1 VLVDTRNNG
10 LSAYE
15 LRIPPNLPA
24 AGPSARRREQAAGRV
39 LLTGATGYVGGRLL
53 RKLEESG
60 RPVRCMVRR
69 PETMSGR
76 AGEQTEVVY
85 GDVLEPDSL
94 QEAFAGVAAAYYLV
108 HSMAASGPFAGA
120 DRRGAENFA
129 AAARKSGVSR
139 IVYLGGLGAEH
150 DLSTHLESR
159 HEVGRILRE
168 SGVPTIEFRASIII
182 GSGSV
187 SFEIVRS
194 VVDRSPVLLIPR
206 WVVSRTQPIAIEDV
220 LAYLLAAL
228 DLELEESR
236 LFEIGGPDHVAYA
249 DLMREYARQAGLR
262 RAVIR
267 VPLATP
273 RISGLWLSLV
283 TPVYASIG
291 RELIESLRNDTLVR
305 DESAR
310 EVFPIRPRGVS
321 QAIERALANEDREF
335 AETRWSDALSAH
347 QGRNWGGVT
356 LGQRAVASR
365 KIEVAASPQQT
376 FAPIQRI
383 GGKTGWYYANGFWRL
398 RGLMDTI
405 VGGVGLRRGRRDPV
419 RLAVG
424 DTLDFWRVEAFE
436 QDRLLRLSAEMKTP
450 GRIWLQFEV
459 DGDQGGATLCQ
470 TAIFDPHGLAGLAYW
485 YALYPVH
492 YLIFDGMLRRIR
504 QAAIGSGEAQS
515 PARHRRMRVSPG
527 RATDCP
533 ATEGSRPGS
542 Q

>member
-1 VLVDTRNNG
+1 MG
-10 LSAYE
+10 ASA
-15 LRIPPNLPA
+15 A
-24 AGPSARRREQAAGRV
+24 DGQQAAGRV
-39 LLTGATGYVGGRLL
+39 LLTGVTGYVGGRLL

-69 PETMSGR
+69 PEALSGR
-76 AGEQTEVVY
+76 ATKQTEIVY
-85 GDVLEPDSL
+85 GDVLEPACL
-94 QEAFAGVAAAYYLV
+94 QEAFAGVTAAYYLV
-108 HSMAASGPFAGA
+108 HSMAGSGPFAGA

-129 AAARKSGVSR
+129 AAARKSGVQR
-139 IVYLGGLGAEH
+139 IVYLGGLGAE
-150 DLSTHLESR
+150 DDVSTHLESR

-194 VVDRSPVLLIPR
+194 LVDRSPVLLIPR
-206 WVVSRTQPIAIEDV
+206 WVVSRTQPIAVEDV
-220 LAYLLAAL
+220 LAYLLASL

-236 LFEIGGPDHVAYA
+236 LFEIGGPDRVAYA

-262 RAVIR
+262 RALIR

-273 RISGLWLSLV
+273 RISGLWLTVV

-291 RELIESLRNDTLVR
+291 RELIESLRNDTLVG
-305 DESAR
+305 DGSAR
-310 EVFPIRPRGVS
+310 ELFPIRPRGFRE
-321 QAIERALANEDREF
+321 AIERALANEDREF
-335 AETRWSDALSAH
+335 AETRWSDALSAYR
-347 QGRNWGGVT
+347 GRNWGGVT
-356 LGQRAVASR
+356 FGRRAVASR
-365 KIEVAASPQQT
+365 TIRIAASPEQT

-383 GGKTGWYYANGFWRL
+383 GGKTGWYYGNRFWRL
-398 RGLMDTI
+398 RGLLDTL

-459 DGDQGGATLCQ
+459 DGDQAATTLRQ

-492 YLIFDGMLRRIR
+492 YLIFEGMLRGIER
-504 QAAIGSGEAQS
+504 AAIASGRGSVPRPAPRSS
-515 PARHRRMRVSPG
+515 PSEGVGVS
-527 RATDCP
+527 RATVL
-533 ATEGSRPGS
+533 
-542 Q
+542 

>member
-1 VLVDTRNNG
+1 
-10 LSAYE
+10 
-15 LRIPPNLPA
+15 
-24 AGPSARRREQAAGRV
+24 
-39 LLTGATGYVGGRLL
+39 
-53 RKLEESG
+53 
-60 RPVRCMVRR
+60 
-69 PETMSGR
+69 MSGR
-76 AGEQTEVVY
+76 AAEQTEVVY
-85 GDVLEPDSL
+85 GDVLDPDSL
-94 QEAFAGVAAAYYLV
+94 DEALAGVTTAYYLV
-108 HSMAASGPFAGA
+108 HSMAAPGPFAGA

-129 AAARKSGVSR
+129 AAGLKSGVSR

-150 DLSTHLESR
+150 NLSKHLESR
-159 HEVGRILRE
+159 HEVGRILRA
-168 SGVPTIEFRASIII
+168 SGVPTIEFRASVII

-194 VVDRSPVLLIPR
+194 LVDRSPVLLIPR
-206 WVVSRTQPIAIEDV
+206 WVASRAQPIAIEDV

-228 DLELEESR
+228 NLELEESR
-236 LFEIGGPDHVAYA
+236 LFEIGGPDNVAYA
-249 DLMREYARQAGLR
+249 ELMREYARQAGLR
-262 RAVIR
+262 RSVIR
-267 VPLATP
+267 VPFATP
-273 RISGLWLSLV
+273 RISGVWLSLV

-305 DESAR
+305 DRSAR
-310 EVFPIRPRGVS
+310 EAFPIRPRGVS

-347 QGRNWGGVT
+347 RGRNWGGVT

-365 KIEVAASPQQT
+365 KIEVAASPAQT

-398 RGLMDTI
+398 RGFMDTI

-419 RLAVG
+419 RLVVG
-424 DTLDFWRVEAFE
+424 DTVDFWRVEAFE

-459 DGDQGGATLCQ
+459 DGDQAGATLCQ

-504 QAAIGSGEAQS
+504 QAATASGGRSVPCTPALQS
-515 PARHRRMRVSPG
+515 CGMRVWAAEAFAHCLSPRWSRRTAVRPKEA
-527 RATDCP
+527 RALF
-533 ATEGSRPGS
+533 
-542 Q
+542 

>member
-1 VLVDTRNNG
+1 M
-10 LSAYE
+10 
-15 LRIPPNLPA
+15 
-24 AGPSARRREQAAGRV
+24 QQAGRI

-69 PETMSGR
+69 PEVLSGR
-76 AGEQTEVVY
+76 AAEQTEIVH
-85 GDVLEPDSL
+85 GDILDPDSL
-94 QEAFAGVAAAYYLV
+94 HDALAGVTTAYYLV
-108 HSMAASGPFAGA
+108 HSMAAPGPFAGA

-129 AAARKSGVSR
+129 GAARRSGVRR
-139 IVYLGGLGAEH
+139 IVYLGGLGAER

-168 SGVPTIEFRASIII
+168 SGVPTIEFRASIVI

-194 VVDRSPVLLIPR
+194 LVDRSPVLLMPR

-228 DLELEESR
+228 DLELQESR
-236 LFEIGGPDHVAYA
+236 VFEIGGPDRVAYA
-249 DLMREYARQAGLR
+249 DLMREYARQVGLR
-262 RAVIR
+262 RTVIR

-273 RISGLWLSLV
+273 RISGLWLSVV

-291 RELIESLRNDTLVR
+291 RELIESLRNDTVVR
-305 DESAR
+305 DGSAR
-310 EVFPIRPRGVS
+310 EVFPIRPRS
-321 QAIERALANEDREF
+321 FRQAIERALANEDREF
-335 AETRWSDALSAH
+335 AETRWSDALSAY

-356 LGQRAVASR
+356 FGQRAVASR
-365 KIEVAASPQQT
+365 RIRVAASPEQT

-398 RGLMDTI
+398 RGLIDNI

-419 RLAVG
+419 QLAVG
-424 DTLDFWRVEAFE
+424 DTVDFWRVEAFE
-436 QDRLLRLSAEMKTP
+436 QDRVLRLSAEMKTP

-459 DGDQGGATLCQ
+459 NRDQSGTTLRQ
-470 TAIFDPHGLAGLAYW
+470 TAIFDPHGLAGLLYW

-492 YLIFDGMLRRIR
+492 YLIFEGMLRRIG
-504 QAAIGSGEAQS
+504 QAAIASG
-515 PARHRRMRVSPG
+515 RRSIPG
-527 RATDCP
+527 A
-533 ATEGSRPGS
+533 A
-542 Q
+542 

>member
-1 VLVDTRNNG
+1 MHMRVCHDPVSTPMQK
-10 LSAYE
+10 A
-15 LRIPPNLPA
+15 P
-24 AGPSARRREQAAGRV
+24 GRV

-69 PETMSGR
+69 REALSGR
-76 AGEQTEVVY
+76 TAEQTEIVH
-85 GDVLEPDSL
+85 GDILEPESL
-94 QEAFAGVAAAYYLV
+94 HEAFAGVTAAYYLV
-108 HSMAASGPFAGA
+108 HSMAASGRFADA

-129 AAARKSGVSR
+129 AAARRSGVSR
-139 IVYLGGLGAEH
+139 VVYLGGLGAEH
-150 DLSTHLESR
+150 DVSTHLESR

-168 SGVPTIEFRASIII
+168 SGVTTIEFRASIII

-194 VVDRSPVLLIPR
+194 LVDRSPALLIPR

-228 DLELEESR
+228 DIELEESR
-236 LFEIGGPDHVAYA
+236 LFEIGGPDRVAYA
-249 DLMREYARQAGLR
+249 DLMREYARQVGLR

-273 RISGLWLSLV
+273 RISGLWLSVV

-291 RELIESLRNDTLVR
+291 RELIESLRNDTLVG
-305 DESAR
+305 DGSAR
-310 EVFPIRPRGVS
+310 EVFPIRPRGFR

-335 AETRWSDALSAH
+335 AETRWSDALSAYS
-347 QGRNWGGVT
+347 GRNWGGVT

-365 KIEVAASPQQT
+365 KVRVAASPQQT

-383 GGKTGWYYANGFWRL
+383 GGETGWYYGNGFWRL
-398 RGLMDTI
+398 RGLLDQI

-436 QDRLLRLSAEMKTP
+436 QDRFLRLSAEMKTP

-459 DGDQGGATLCQ
+459 NGDDAGTTLRQ

-492 YLIFDGMLRRIR
+492 YLIFEGMLRRIG
-504 QAAIGSGEAQS
+504 QAAIASGRS
-515 PARHRRMRVSPG
+515 SDPG
-527 RATDCP
+527 A
-533 ATEGSRPGS
+533 A
-542 Q
+542 

>member
-1 VLVDTRNNG
+1 M
-10 LSAYE
+10 
-15 LRIPPNLPA
+15 RIGDDPV
-24 AGPSARRREQAAGRV
+24 STQMQQAAGRI

-60 RPVRCMVRR
+60 RPLRCMVRR
-69 PETMSGR
+69 PEALSGR
-76 AGEQTEVVY
+76 TAGQTEIVR
-85 GDVLEPDSL
+85 GDVLEPDTL
-94 QEAFAGVAAAYYLV
+94 REPLAGVTAAYYLV
-108 HSMAASGPFAGA
+108 HSMAASGPFADA
-120 DRRGAENFA
+120 DRRGAQEFA
-129 AAARKSGVSR
+129 AAARKSGVGR
-139 IVYLGGLGAEH
+139 IIYLGGLGAE
-150 DLSTHLESR
+150 DDVSTHLESR

-168 SGVPTIEFRASIII
+168 SGVPTIEFRASVVI
-182 GSGSV
+182 GSGSA

-194 VVDRSPVLLIPR
+194 LVDRSPVLLMPR

-220 LAYLLAAL
+220 LAYLLAGL

-236 LFEIGGPDHVAYA
+236 LFEIGGPDRLAYA

-273 RISGLWLSLV
+273 RVSGLWLGLV

-305 DESAR
+305 DGSAR
-310 EVFPIRPRGVS
+310 EVFPVRPRGFR
-321 QAIERALANEDREF
+321 QAIQRALANEDREF
-335 AETRWSDALSAH
+335 AETRWSDALSAY

-365 KIEVAASPQQT
+365 RIRVAASPEQT
-376 FAPIQRI
+376 FTPIQRI
-383 GGKTGWYYANGFWRL
+383 GGKTGWYYANGFWRW
-398 RGLMDTI
+398 RGLMDKV

-436 QDRLLRLSAEMKTP
+436 RDRLLRLEAEMKAP

-459 DGDQGGATLCQ
+459 DGDQAGATLCQ

-492 YLIFDGMLRRIR
+492 HLIFEGMLRRIG
-504 QAAIGSGEAQS
+504 QAAIAVGEAQL
-515 PARHRRMRVSPG
+515 PG
-527 RATDCP
+527 T
-533 ATEGSRPGS
+533 RPGPHS
-542 Q
+542 SRWDE

>member
-1 VLVDTRNNG
+1 VRIREDPVSTRTQQ
-10 LSAYE
+10 S
-15 LRIPPNLPA
+15 
-24 AGPSARRREQAAGRV
+24 AGRV

-60 RPVRCMVRR
+60 RPVRCMARR
-69 PETMSGR
+69 PETLSGR
-76 AGEQTEVVY
+76 AAAQTEVVH
-85 GDVLEPDSL
+85 GDVFEPDSL
-94 QEAFAGVAAAYYLV
+94 HEALAGITTAYYLV

-129 AAARKSGVSR
+129 AAARTSGVSR

-150 DLSTHLESR
+150 DVSTHLESR
-159 HEVGRILRE
+159 HEVGRIFRE

-194 VVDRSPVLLIPR
+194 LVDRLPVLLIPR
-206 WVVSRTQPIAIEDV
+206 WVASRTQPIAIEDV

-228 DLELEESR
+228 DLELEGSR
-236 LFEIGGPDHVAYA
+236 LFEIGGPDRVAYL
-249 DLMREYARQAGLR
+249 DLMREYARQVGLR
-262 RAVIR
+262 RTAIR

-273 RISGLWLSLV
+273 RISGLWLSVV

-291 RELIESLRNDTLVR
+291 RELIESLRGDTLVG
-305 DESAR
+305 DGSAR
-310 EVFPIRPRGVS
+310 EVFPIRPRGF
-321 QAIERALANEDREF
+321 QKAIERALANEDHDF

-347 QGRNWGGVT
+347 RGRNWGGVT
-356 LGQRAVASR
+356 LGKRRVAAR
-365 KIEVAASPQQT
+365 KIRIAASPQQA

-383 GGKTGWYYANGFWRL
+383 GGTTGWYYGNDFWRL
-398 RGLMDTI
+398 RGLVDN
-405 VGGVGLRRGRRDPV
+405 VAGGVGLRRGRRDPV

-436 QDRLLRLSAEMKTP
+436 QDRLLRLGAEMKTP

-459 DGDQGGATLCQ
+459 EGDQDGATLWQ
-470 TAIFDPHGLAGLAYW
+470 TAIFDPHGVAGLAYW

-492 YLIFDGMLRRIR
+492 YLIFEGMLRRIG
-504 QAAIGSGEAQS
+504 QAATASAGGPEPGAPAQTS
-515 PARHRRMRVSPG
+515 RVS
-527 RATDCP
+527 
-533 ATEGSRPGS
+533 TEV
-542 Q
+542 

>member
-1 VLVDTRNNG
+1 VTIRARAHLAG
-10 LSAYE
+10 GASAG
-15 LRIPPNLPA
+15 IPCNRL
-24 AGPSARRREQAAGRV
+24 AGRV

-60 RPVRCMVRR
+60 RPVRCMARR
-69 PETMSGR
+69 PEALSGR
-76 AGEQTEVVY
+76 AAEQTEIVR
-85 GDVLEPDSL
+85 GDILEPDSL
-94 QEAFAGVAAAYYLV
+94 RQALAGVTAAHYLV

-129 AAARKSGVSR
+129 AAARKSGVGR
-139 IVYLGGLGAEH
+139 IVYLGGLGADH
-150 DLSTHLESR
+150 DVSPHLESR

-168 SGVPTIEFRASIII
+168 SGVPTIELRASIII
-182 GSGSV
+182 GSGSA
-187 SFEIVRS
+187 SFEILRS
-194 VVDRSPVLLIPR
+194 LVDRSPVLLIPR

-236 LFEIGGPDHVAYA
+236 LFEIGGPDGVAYA
-249 DLMREYARQAGLR
+249 DLMAEYAHQAGLR
-262 RAVIR
+262 RTVIR

-273 RISGLWLSLV
+273 RISALWLNVV

-291 RELIESLRNDTLVR
+291 RALIESLRNDTLVH
-305 DESAR
+305 DGSAR
-310 EVFPIRPRGVS
+310 EVFPIRPRGFRR
-321 QAIERALANEDREF
+321 AIERALANEDREF
-335 AETRWSDALSAH
+335 AETRWSDALSAYR
-347 QGRNWGGVT
+347 GRNWGGVK
-356 LGQRAVASR
+356 LGRRAVASR
-365 KIEVAASPQQT
+365 KIRVAASAEQT

-383 GGKTGWYYANGFWRL
+383 GGKTGWYYGNAFWRL
-398 RGLMDTI
+398 RGLVDKL

-436 QDRLLRLSAEMKTP
+436 QDRLLRLGAEMKTP

-459 DGDQGGATLCQ
+459 DGDQAGATLCQ

-492 YLIFDGMLRRIR
+492 CLIFEGMLRRIGK
-504 QAAIGSGEAQS
+504 AALASA
-515 PARHRRMRVSPG
+515 
-527 RATDCP
+527 
-533 ATEGSRPGS
+533 EGSVPGTPVPAP
-542 Q
+542 

>member
-1 VLVDTRNNG
+1 VQIV
-10 LSAYE
+10 A
-15 LRIPPNLPA
+15 
-24 AGPSARRREQAAGRV
+24 ARR
-39 LLTGATGYVGGRLL
+39 T
-53 RKLEESG
+53 S
-60 RPVRCMVRR
+60 RPR
-69 PETMSGR
+69 T
-76 AGEQTEVVY
+76 Q
-85 GDVLEPDSL
+85 
-94 QEAFAGVAAAYYLV
+94 
-108 HSMAASGPFAGA
+108 
-120 DRRGAENFA
+120 
-129 AAARKSGVSR
+129 SGVSR

-168 SGVPTIEFRASIII
+168 SGVPTIEFRASVII

-194 VVDRSPVLLIPR
+194 LVDRSPVLVIPR
-206 WVVSRTQPIAIEDV
+206 WVVSRAQPIAIEDV

-249 DLMREYARQAGLR
+249 DLMQEYARQAGLR
-262 RAVIR
+262 RTMIR
-267 VPLATP
+267 VPFATP
-273 RISGLWLSLV
+273 RISGVWLSLV

-305 DESAR
+305 DGSAR
-310 EVFPIRPRGVS
+310 EAFPIRPRGVS
-321 QAIERALANEDREF
+321 QAIERALVNEDREF

-347 QGRNWGGVT
+347 RGRNWGGVT
-356 LGQRAVASR
+356 FGRRAVASR
-365 KIEVAASPQQT
+365 RIDVAASPSKRSRRFSGSAARRAGTTQT
-376 FAPIQRI
+376 AS
-383 GGKTGWYYANGFWRL
+383 GGL

-459 DGDQGGATLCQ
+459 DGNQAGATLCQ
-470 TAIFDPHGLAGLAYW
+470 TAIFDPHGLAGRAYW
-485 YALYPVH
+485 YALYPIH
-492 YLIFDGMLRRIR
+492 FLIFDGMLRRIR
-504 QAAIGSGEAQS
+504 QAAIGSGGFALD
-515 PARHRRMRVSPG
+515 R
-527 RATDCP
+527 
-533 ATEGSRPGS
+533 
-542 Q
+542 

>member
-1 VLVDTRNNG
+1 M
-10 LSAYE
+10 SASE
-15 LRIPPNLPA
+15 
-24 AGPSARRREQAAGRV
+24 RV

-60 RPVRCMVRR
+60 RPVRCMARR
-69 PETMSGR
+69 PETLSGR
-76 AGEQTEVVY
+76 ANAQTEVVY
-85 GDVLEPDSL
+85 GDVLEPASL
-94 QEAFAGVAAAYYLV
+94 DEALAGVTTAYYLV
-108 HSMAASGPFAGA
+108 HSMAAPGPFAGA

-129 AAARKSGVSR
+129 AAARRSGVSR
-139 IVYLGGLGAEH
+139 IVYLGGLGAER
-150 DLSTHLESR
+150 DLSVHLESR
-159 HEVGRILRE
+159 HEVGRILRK
-168 SGVPTIEFRASIII
+168 SGVPTIEFRASVII

-194 VVDRSPVLLIPR
+194 LVDRSPVLLLPR
-206 WVVSRTQPIAIEDV
+206 WVVSRAQPIAIEDV

-228 DLELEESR
+228 DLELDDSR

-249 DLMREYARQAGLR
+249 DLMREYARQVGLR
-262 RAVIR
+262 RTVIR
-267 VPLATP
+267 VPFATP

-291 RELIESLRNDTLVR
+291 RELIESLRNDTVVR
-305 DESAR
+305 DGSAR
-310 EVFPIRPRGVS
+310 EAFPIRPRGVS

-347 QGRNWGGVT
+347 HGRNWGGVT
-356 LGQRAVASR
+356 LGRRAVASR
-365 KIEVAASPQQT
+365 RIEVAASPKQT

-383 GGKTGWYYANGFWRL
+383 GGRTGWYYANGFWRV
-398 RGLMDTI
+398 RGLMDTM

-459 DGDQGGATLCQ
+459 VGDEAGATLCQ

-504 QAAIGSGEAQS
+504 QAAIAGGGSSVPSGPALLS
-515 PARHRRMRVSPG
+515 PHPR
-527 RATDCP
+527 
-533 ATEGSRPGS
+533 
-542 Q
+542 

>member
-1 VLVDTRNNG
+1 MQ
-10 LSAYE
+10 
-15 LRIPPNLPA
+15 
-24 AGPSARRREQAAGRV
+24 QAAGRV

-69 PETMSGR
+69 PEALSGR
-76 AGEQTEVVY
+76 AAAQTEIVY
-85 GDVLEPDSL
+85 GDVLELDHL
-94 QEAFAGVAAAYYLV
+94 HEAFAGVTAAYYLV
-108 HSMAASGPFAGA
+108 HSMAASGPFADA

-129 AAARKSGVSR
+129 AAARKGGVSR

-168 SGVPTIEFRASIII
+168 SGVPTIEFRSSIII

-194 VVDRSPVLLIPR
+194 LVDRSPVLLIPG
-206 WVVSRTQPIAIEDV
+206 WVVSRTQPLAIEDV
-220 LAYLLAAL
+220 LAYLLVPL
-228 DLELEESR
+228 DVELEESR
-236 LFEIGGPDHVAYA
+236 LFEIGGPDRVAYA

-273 RISGLWLSLV
+273 RISGLWLGLV

-291 RELIESLRNDTLVR
+291 RELIESLRNDTLVG
-305 DESAR
+305 DGSAR
-310 EVFPIRPRGVS
+310 ALFPIRPRGFR

-335 AETRWSDALSAH
+335 AETRWSDALSAY

-365 KIEVAASPQQT
+365 RIRVAASPEQT

-398 RGLMDTI
+398 RGLIDNV
-405 VGGVGLRRGRRDPV
+405 VGGVGLRRGRRDPIQ
-419 RLAVG
+419 LAVG

-459 DGDQGGATLCQ
+459 DGDQSGTTLRQ

-492 YLIFDGMLRRIR
+492 YFIFEGMLRRIG
-504 QAAIGSGEAQS
+504 QAAIASVRGYM
-515 PARHRRMRVSPG
+515 P
-527 RATDCP
+527 
-533 ATEGSRPGS
+533 
-542 Q
+542 

>member
-1 VLVDTRNNG
+1 MQ
-10 LSAYE
+10 
-15 LRIPPNLPA
+15 
-24 AGPSARRREQAAGRV
+24 QAAGRV
-39 LLTGATGYVGGRLL
+39 LLTGATGYVGGRML
-53 RKLEESG
+53 RKLEELG
-60 RPVRCMVRR
+60 RPVRCIVRR
-69 PETMSGR
+69 PEALSGR
-76 AGEQTEVVY
+76 TAAQTEIVR
-85 GDVLEPDSL
+85 GDVLVPDSL
-94 QEAFAGVAAAYYLV
+94 RDAFSDITVAYYLV

-129 AAARKSGVSR
+129 RAARKSGVSR
-139 IVYLGGLGAEH
+139 IVYLGGLGAED
-150 DLSTHLESR
+150 DLSAQLGSR

-182 GSGSV
+182 GSGSA

-194 VVDRSPVLLIPR
+194 LVDRSPLLLIPR

-236 LFEIGGPDHVAYA
+236 LFEIGGPDRVAYA
-249 DLMREYARQAGLR
+249 DLMREYARQVGLR

-267 VPLATP
+267 VPFATP

-291 RELIESLRNDTLVR
+291 RGLIESLQNDTLV
-305 DESAR
+305 DDGSAR
-310 EVFPIRPRGVS
+310 DVFPIRPRGFS
-321 QAIERALANEDREF
+321 QAIARALANEDREF
-335 AETRWSDALSAH
+335 AETRWSDALSASPR
-347 QGRNWGGVT
+347 QNWGGVT
-356 LGQRAVASR
+356 FGQRAVASR
-365 KIEVAASPQQT
+365 TVKVAASPQQT

-383 GGKTGWYYANGFWRL
+383 GGKAGWYYANSFWRL
-398 RGLMDTI
+398 RGLLDNV

-419 RLAVG
+419 RLSVG

-436 QDRLLRLSAEMKTP
+436 QDRLLRLSSEMKTP

-459 DGDQGGATLCQ
+459 DGDQSGTTLRQ

-492 YLIFDGMLRRIR
+492 YLIFEGMLRRIG
-504 QAAIGSGEAQS
+504 QAAIASGRS
-515 PARHRRMRVSPG
+515 SVPG
-527 RATDCP
+527 A
-533 ATEGSRPGS
+533 A
-542 Q
+542 

>member
-1 VLVDTRNNG
+1 
-10 LSAYE
+10 LSADE
-15 LRIPPNLPA
+15 
-24 AGPSARRREQAAGRV
+24 RV

-69 PETMSGR
+69 PETLSGR
-76 AGEQTEVVY
+76 AAEQTEVLY
-85 GDVLEPDSL
+85 GDILDPDSL
-94 QEAFAGVAAAYYLV
+94 NEALACVTTAYYLV
-108 HSMAASGPFAGA
+108 HSMAESGPFAGA

-139 IVYLGGLGAEH
+139 IVYLGGLGAER

-168 SGVPTIEFRASIII
+168 SGVPTIEFRASVII

-194 VVDRSPVLLIPR
+194 LVDRSPVLLIPR
-206 WVVSRTQPIAIEDV
+206 WVVSRAQPIAIEDV

-228 DLELEESR
+228 DIELEESR
-236 LFEIGGPDHVAYA
+236 LFEIGGPDHVAYV
-249 DLMREYARQAGLR
+249 DLMREYARQVGLPR
-262 RAVIR
+262 SVIR
-267 VPLATP
+267 VPFATP
-273 RISGLWLSLV
+273 RISGLWLSLM

-291 RELIESLRNDTLVR
+291 RDLIESLRNDTLVR
-305 DESAR
+305 NGSAR
-310 EVFPIRPRGVS
+310 EAFPIRPRGVS

-365 KIEVAASPQQT
+365 RIEVAASREQT

-398 RGLMDTI
+398 RGLMDTM

-459 DGDQGGATLCQ
+459 DGVQAGATLCQ

-485 YALYPVH
+485 YALYPIH
-492 YLIFDGMLRRIR
+492 HLIFDGMLRRIR
-504 QAAIGSGEAQS
+504 QAAIGSGVRS
-515 PARHRRMRVSPG
+515 GSTRRRL
-527 RATDCP
+527 T
-533 ATEGSRPGS
+533 
-542 Q
+542 

>member
-1 VLVDTRNNG
+1 
-10 LSAYE
+10 LSASE
-15 LRIPPNLPA
+15 
-24 AGPSARRREQAAGRV
+24 RV

-69 PETMSGR
+69 PETLSGR
-76 AGEQTEVVY
+76 AGVQTEVVY
-85 GDVLEPDSL
+85 GDVLDPASL
-94 QEAFAGVAAAYYLV
+94 DEALAGVTTAYYLV

-120 DRRGAENFA
+120 DRRGAESFA
-129 AAARKSGVSR
+129 SAARRNGVSR
-139 IVYLGGLGAEH
+139 IVYLGGLGGEH

-159 HEVGRILRE
+159 HEVGRILRT
-168 SGVPTIEFRASIII
+168 SGVPTIEFRASVII

-194 VVDRSPVLLIPR
+194 LVDRSPVLLIPR
-206 WVVSRTQPIAIEDV
+206 WVVSRAQPIAIEDV

-228 DLELEESR
+228 DLELDDSR

-249 DLMREYARQAGLR
+249 DLMREYARQVGLR
-262 RAVIR
+262 RTVIR
-267 VPLATP
+267 VPFATP

-291 RELIESLRNDTLVR
+291 RELIDSLRNDTLVQ
-305 DESAR
+305 DGSAR
-310 EVFPIRPRGVS
+310 EAFPIRPRGVS
-321 QAIERALANEDREF
+321 RAIERALANEDREF

-347 QGRNWGGVT
+347 RGRNWGGVT
-356 LGQRAVASR
+356 FGRRAVASR
-365 KIEVAASPQQT
+365 KIEVATSPKRT

-383 GGKTGWYYANGFWRL
+383 GGKTGWYYANAFWRL

-459 DGDQGGATLCQ
+459 DGDEAGSMLCQ

-492 YLIFDGMLRRIR
+492 YLIFAGMLRRIR
-504 QAAIGSGEAQS
+504 CRAETDPIADASGLQ
-515 PARHRRMRVSPG
+515 RF
-527 RATDCP
+527 RAVP
-533 ATEGSRPGS
+533 GSRSLDAEGPS
-542 Q
+542 

>member
-1 VLVDTRNNG
+1 M
-10 LSAYE
+10 
-15 LRIPPNLPA
+15 RIRHDPVSTPMQQP
-24 AGPSARRREQAAGRV
+24 AGRV

-69 PETMSGR
+69 PEVLSGR
-76 AGEQTEVVY
+76 AAEQTEIVH
-85 GDVLEPDSL
+85 GDILDPDSL
-94 QEAFAGVAAAYYLV
+94 HDALAGVTTAYYLV

-120 DRRGAENFA
+120 DRRGA
-129 AAARKSGVSR
+129 
-139 IVYLGGLGAEH
+139 
-150 DLSTHLESR
+150 R

-194 VVDRSPVLLIPR
+194 LVDRSPVLLMPR

-228 DLELEESR
+228 ELELNESR
-236 LFEIGGPDHVAYA
+236 LFEIGGPDRVSYA
-249 DLMREYARQAGLR
+249 DLMREYARQVGLR
-262 RAVIR
+262 RTVIR

-273 RISGLWLSLV
+273 RISGLWLSVV

-305 DESAR
+305 DGSAR
-310 EVFPIRPRGVS
+310 GAFPIRPRS
-321 QAIERALANEDREF
+321 FRQAIERALANEDREF
-335 AETRWSDALSAH
+335 AETRWSDALSAY

-365 KIEVAASPQQT
+365 TIRVAASPEQT

-398 RGLMDTI
+398 RGLIDNV

-419 RLAVG
+419 QLAVG
-424 DTLDFWRVEAFE
+424 DTLDFWRVEAVE
-436 QDRLLRLSAEMKTP
+436 QDRLLRLSAEIKTP

-459 DGDQGGATLCQ
+459 NGDQSGTTLRQ
-470 TAIFDPHGLAGLAYW
+470 TAIA
-485 YALYPVH
+485 
-492 YLIFDGMLRRIR
+492 
-504 QAAIGSGEAQS
+504 SG
-515 PARHRRMRVSPG
+515 
-527 RATDCP
+527 
-533 ATEGSRPGS
+533 
-542 Q
+542 

>member
-1 VLVDTRNNG
+1 
-10 LSAYE
+10 
-15 LRIPPNLPA
+15 
-24 AGPSARRREQAAGRV
+24 
-39 LLTGATGYVGGRLL
+39 
-53 RKLEESG
+53 
-60 RPVRCMVRR
+60 MVRR
-69 PETMSGR
+69 PETLSGR
-76 AGEQTEVVY
+76 AAEQTEVVY
-85 GDVLEPDSL
+85 GDVLDPDSL
-94 QEAFAGVAAAYYLV
+94 DEALAGVTTAYYLV

-120 DRRGAENFA
+120 DRRGAQNFA
-129 AAARKSGVSR
+129 AAARRGGVSR
-139 IVYLGGLGAEH
+139 IVYLGGLGPER
-150 DLSTHLESR
+150 DLSVHLESR
-159 HEVGRILRE
+159 HEVGRILRA
-168 SGVPTIEFRASIII
+168 SGVPTIEFRASVII
-182 GSGSV
+182 GSGSA

-194 VVDRSPVLLIPR
+194 LVDRSPLLLIPR

-236 LFEIGGPDHVAYA
+236 LFEIGGPDRVAYA
-249 DLMREYARQAGLR
+249 DLMREYARQARLQ
-262 RAVIR
+262 RAAVR
-267 VPLATP
+267 VPFATP
-273 RISGLWLSLV
+273 RISGVWLSLV

-291 RELIESLRNDTLVR
+291 RELIESLRNDTVVR
-305 DESAR
+305 DGSAR
-310 EVFPIRPRGVS
+310 DVFPIRPRGVS
-321 QAIERALANEDREF
+321 QAIERALTNEDREF

-347 QGRNWGGVT
+347 HGRNWGGVT
-356 LGQRAVASR
+356 LGRRAVASR
-365 KIEVAASPQQT
+365 KIEVAASPEQT

-459 DGDQGGATLCQ
+459 DGDQTGATLCQ

-492 YLIFDGMLRRIR
+492 YLIFGGMLRSIR
-504 QAAIGSGEAQS
+504 QAAIASGGASVPSTPPLQPS
-515 PARHRRMRVSPG
+515 TSFSHARAP
-527 RATDCP
+527 
-533 ATEGSRPGS
+533 SRGDSVDRSGGP
-542 Q
+542 